1 MLMKALSNRM
11 LRFRL
16 EAEVWV
22 VLFFLRW
29 GLGLG
34 LGLVHTSEHTGHV
47 VQIKILY
54 VSFKLLNGRA
64 MEERLVSCHMFHCFT
79 RCL

>member
-22 VLFFLRW
+22 VLFFFEVGGVGVGVGAYLRA
-29 GLGLG
+29 
-34 LGLVHTSEHTGHV
+34 H
-47 VQIKILY
+47 
-54 VSFKLLNGRA
+54 RA
-64 MEERLVSCHMFHCFT
+64 CSSD
-79 RCL
+79 